1 MSFHINTSIMTDS
14 VAYDYLKLVM
24 EEEFLTIYLRYAN
37 LGILH
42 YELTNIFEICAPLLR
57 GLDVDDRFLR
67 YEVIGT
73 IADYLEEV

>member
-1 MSFHINTSIMTDS
+1 MTDS